1 MSRRLPPLNAL
12 KAFEASGTTG
22 SFTRAAELL
31 HVTQSAVSRQV
42 KQLEDILG
50 VELLERRHHFLEL
63 TPAGRALLPVLRQSF
78 DKIELSVRSIL
89 ENTHLTRLKI
99 NVPPTFATRW
109 LIPRLGTLKELHPEL
124 DLTITT
130 ALQDNL
136 VESTEL
142 DCAIRFG
149 TGDWDTIDN
158 IQLMQESH
166 IAVCAPALLARE
178 GGARTLDFNR
188 YTLLHVLKGSGRF
201 HTWEHWLRAAQ
212 IEDVHTEGGIEFD
225 LLEMAIK
232 AAIHGVGI
240 TIADRNMI
248 TRELASGQLVQVN
261 DVVVP
266 GNRGYWFVTRPDQAD
281 LPHLLVFRHWL
292 EQEIEMAAQT
302 IGSV

>member
-89 ENTHLTRLKI
+89 ENTHLTRLKV

-109 LIPRLGTLKELHPEL
+109 LVPRLGSLKALHPEL
-124 DLTITT
+124 DLSITT

-149 TGDWDTIDN
+149 TGDWDIVDN
-158 IQLMQESH
+158 VQLMQESH
-166 IAVCAPALLARE
+166 VPVCSPALLAM
-178 GGARTLDFNR
+178 T
-188 YTLLHVLKGSGRF
+188 
-201 HTWEHWLRAAQ
+201 
-212 IEDVHTEGGIEFD
+212 
-225 LLEMAIK
+225 
-232 AAIHGVGI
+232 
-240 TIADRNMI
+240 
-248 TRELASGQLVQVN
+248 
-261 DVVVP
+261 
-266 GNRGYWFVTRPDQAD
+266 
-281 LPHLLVFRHWL
+281 
-292 EQEIEMAAQT
+292 
-302 IGSV
+302 